1 MTLCGEKKCLATGY
15 FLSAGV
21 INYQKA
27 KKTHD
32 MNALKTVLLSAALAL
47 IPLISHA
54 QLKEQSGGK
63 EAIRKLQLAEM
74 AISNLY
80 VDEVDD
86 NILVEDAI
94 RGMLEKL
101 DPHSSYTTAK
111 ETKSLNEPLNGSF
124 EGVGIQY
131 NMIDDTLVVVQTISK
146 GPSEKVGIMPGDR
159 FVTVNDTAIAGVR
172 ISTSDIAKRLRGPK
186 GTKVRLGVARRG
198 VPDMLYFTVVR
209 DKIPIHTIDAKYMI
223 TPKTGYI
230 CIGSFG
236 ANTYGEFMA
245 AVAEL
250 AEQGM
255 ESLIIDLQNN
265 GGGYL
270 QSAVQIT
277 SEFLASGDL
286 VVYTQGRSMKR
297 HDYYVPADGRL
308 KDIKVCVLI
317 NEYSASASEIFSGAL
332 QDQDRAVI
340 VGRRSFG
347 KGLVQ
352 RPIEFDDGSMM
363 RLTVSHYYTP
373 SGRCIQKPFVKGE
386 KEDYA
391 RDIERR
397 LKRGELFSP
406 DSIHFADSLRCTTLR
421 KGRTVYGGGGIMPD
435 VFVPLDTT
443 QFTSFYRSVVS
454 RSLIINA
461 SMRYVDTHRKQLRRD
476 YPSFESF
483 LESFD
488 IPQTVIDG
496 ILSEADKLGVKP
508 KDNDELANSLPMMRL
523 QLKALVARDIWD
535 MNEYYHVI
543 NASNRIVQKGLEVI
557 GN

>member
-1 MTLCGEKKCLATGY
+1 
-15 FLSAGV
+15 
-21 INYQKA
+21 
-27 KKTHD
+27 
-32 MNALKTVLLSAALAL
+32 MNTLKTVLLSAALAL

-54 QLKEQSGGK
+54 QLKEQSDGR
-63 EAIRKLQLAEM
+63 EAMRKLSLAQM
-74 AISNLY
+74 AISSLY

-86 NILVEDAI
+86 NRLVEDAI

-111 ETKSLNEPLNGSF
+111 ETKALNEPLNGSF
-124 EGVGIQY
+124 EGIGIQY

-146 GPSEKVGIMPGDR
+146 GPSERVGLMAGDR
-159 FVTVNDTAIAGVR
+159 ILTVNDTAIAGVK
-172 ISTSDIAKRLRGPK
+172 ITTPDIAKRLRGPK
-186 GTKVRLGVARRG
+186 GTKVNLGVMRRG
-198 VPDMLYFTVVR
+198 VPDMLHFTVVR
-209 DKIPIHTIDAKYMI
+209 DKIPVYTVDAKYMI
-223 TPKTGYI
+223 APKTGYI

-236 ANTYGEFMA
+236 ANTYGEFMT
-245 AVAEL
+245 AVEEL
-250 AEQGM
+250 KGQGM
-255 ESLIIDLQNN
+255 EQLIVDLQNN

-277 SEFLASGDL
+277 SEFLSRGDL

-297 HDYYVPADGRL
+297 SEYCAPSDGSL
-308 KDIKVCVLI
+308 KNLKVCVLI
-317 NEYSASASEIFSGAL
+317 NEYSASAAEIFSGAL

-352 RPIEFDDGSMM
+352 RPVEFEDGSMM

-397 LKRGELFSP
+397 LKRGELFSQ
-406 DSIHFADSLRCTTLR
+406 DSIHFNDSLRCTTLR
-421 KGRTVYGGGGIMPD
+421 KHRVVYGGGGIMPD

-443 QFTSFYRSVVS
+443 QFTTFYRDIVS

-461 SMRYVDTHRKQLRRD
+461 SMRYVDANRKKLKRD

-483 LESFD
+483 LDSYD

-496 ILSEADKLGVKP
+496 ILSEASKLGVKP
-508 KDNDELANSLPMMRL
+508 KDDDELANSLPMMRL

-543 NASNRIVQKGLEVI
+543 NASNRIVQKGLEVM